1 MMIKAFT
8 VYQPWAS
15 LIMIGA
21 KPYEFRKW
29 SFVARKVGIAPGD
42 RIGIHAAARPVKPAE
57 VLDIKNR
64 LDDPNCST
72 GLIADK
78 ARALIDRLLM
88 ARKCQGVIETS
99 ALLGTVKIGEPLLST
114 EIFPQWKGL
123 VNDSD
128 RLEHCKYAWP
138 MNDPRQ
144 IIAKP
149 MNGAQGFFWASIDQA
164 AL

>member
-29 SFVARKVGIAPGD
+29 SFMVRKVGIKPGE
-42 RIGIHAAARPVKPAE
+42 RIGIHAGARSIRPAE
-57 VLDIKNR
+57 VLDIRNR
-64 LDDPNCST
+64 LDDPMQST

-78 ARALIDRLLM
+78 ARLLIDRLLQ
-88 ARKCQGVIETS
+88 ARKCQGVIETG
-99 ALLGTVKIGEPLLST
+99 ALLGTVKIGEPVLST
-114 EIFPQWKGL
+114 EVFPQWRGL

-128 RLEHCKYAWP
+128 RLEHCKWAWP

-144 IIAKP
+144 FVQIP
-149 MNGAQGFFWASIDQA
+149 MNGAQGFFWASVNEA